1 MLSALQTNEHLIRIA
16 ESLPAAPRI
25 MSRLHRLLLDSR
37 SGWVEIA
44 QLLKC
49 DPALTTRLV
58 RIANSPMYQ
67 GRGIGSVEG
76 ALQRVGFGEVFRLV
90 GVAVNASLGDGD
102 LRCYGY
108 TAEQFRAH
116 NLASA
121 LLAERVAR
129 QMGLDTRLAYTAGLL
144 RCLGQ
149 LVLDLSLRGK
159 IAADDTLPMAGGLD
173 VVEWESRMFG
183 LTHYE
188 VGAILLRHWDFAP
201 EVVEAVGAELSLET
215 QPGSLADALILAG
228 WLVQLADFGLEARA
242 MEWSVVEL
250 RFAAIGWSRD
260 EALAV
265 SLETATQVLRLLA
278 L

>member
-1 MLSALQTNEHLIRIA
+1 MLSALQTNERIISIA
-16 ESLPAAPRI
+16 ETLPAAPRI
-25 MSRLHRLLLDSR
+25 MSRLHRLLLDSK
-37 SGWVEIA
+37 SGWMEIA

-58 RIANSPMYQ
+58 RIANSPAYH
-67 GRGIGSVEG
+67 GHGIGSVEG

-90 GVAVNASLGDGD
+90 GVVVMASLAEDD

-108 TAEQFRAH
+108 SAEQFRAH

-129 QMGLDTRLAYTAGLL
+129 ETGHDGRIAYTAGLL

-149 LVLDLSLRGK
+149 LVLDLSVR
-159 IAADDTLPMAGGLD
+159 DTLDPQETLPLAGGVD
-173 VVEWESRMFG
+173 VVDWESRVFG
-183 LTHYE
+183 LTHLE
-188 VGAILLRHWDFAP
+188 VGAMLLRRWDFP
-201 EVVEAVGAELSLET
+201 TEVVEAVATEPWLDASA
-215 QPGSLADALILAG
+215 GSLVEVLRLTD
-228 WLVQLADFGLEARA
+228 WLVQLAGFGLEARA
-242 MEWSVVEL
+242 IEWSVAEP

-265 SLETATQVLRLLA
+265 GLDTGARVLKLLSY
-278 L
+278 

>member
-1 MLSALQTNEHLIRIA
+1 MLSALQTNEHIIRIA

-90 GVAVNASLGDGD
+90 GVVVNASLGDED

-121 LLAERVAR
+121 LLAERIAR
-129 QMGLDTRLAYTAGLL
+129 QMELDGRLAYTAGLL
-144 RCLGQ
+144 RRLGQ
-149 LVLDLSLRGK
+149 LVLDLSGRGK
-159 IAADDTLPMAGGLD
+159 LAPRDTLPMAGGLD
-173 VVEWESRMFG
+173 VVDWESRIFG
-183 LTHYE
+183 LTHLE
-188 VGAILLRHWDFAP
+188 VGAMLLRRWGFSG
-201 EVVEAVGAELSLET
+201 EVVEAIGAELSLET
-215 QPGSLADALILAG
+215 KPGSLAEVLSLAE
-228 WLVQLADFGLEARA
+228 WLVQLADFGLEAQVV
-242 MEWSVVEL
+242 EWSVVEP

-260 EALAV
+260 EALVV